1 MKLDR
6 EKLDRR
12 IARMGFTLIEL
23 LVVIAIIA
31 ILAAML
37 LPALSAAKQKA
48 QSINCMSNKRQLI
61 VASIMY
67 AGDHKEFLPINSDAN
82 PPNNWQFNGSPSW
95 VTGLMDWTPSQQNTN
110 TSYLT
115 DSRYSLIAPYI
126 SGNYKVYQC
135 PADMFASPPQR
146 AKGWDH
152 RCRSVAMDGAVG
164 DGNKYG
170 VNSATGVGT
179 PFGWTQWYLG
189 RKTTDF
195 HSPGPSQ
202 CWVFSDEHPDSIDDG
217 VMYTANYP
225 VAMFTELP
233 GNQHGGACGLAFA
246 DGHAEVHL
254 WTGPVMTSHTAVKY
268 LGPHDNGVTQQVP
281 CSAGDPDMLWLAQR
295 TPAR

>member
-82 PPNNWQFNGSPSW
+82 PPNNWLYNGSPSW